1 MNIYE
6 QRLRAYLQEQHI
18 QAEHL
23 SFDQPCHSVA
33 EAARAVDASPE
44 ELVKNICL
52 LDSDGQ
58 LITAIVKGED
68 RVSVSR
74 IAKTL
79 QREGLRLATPAE
91 ILGKTGYPCGGT
103 PSFGYQ
109 AMFLIDPK
117 VMEREIV
124 FTGGGSETSLIKMRT
139 EELVRAN
146 QGTILRI
153 RKYLS
158 LKKQDSLFFC
168 IQKYQ
173 FFKTCTNLL
182 LFWLLMLYY
191 QGNSLHDL
199 CSAFGIPSKI

>member
-23 SFDQPCHSVA
+23 SLDQPCHSVA
-33 EAARAVDASPE
+33 EAALAVNASPE

-52 LDSDGQ
+52 LDNDGR

-79 QREGLRLATPAE
+79 QRDALRLATPEE
-91 ILGKTGYPCGGT
+91 ILTKTGYPCGGT
-103 PSFGYQ
+103 PSFGYP
-109 AMFLIDPK
+109 AMFLIDQR
-117 VMEREIV
+117 VMERGSV
-124 FTGGGSETSLIKMRT
+124 YTGGGSETSLVKIST
-139 EELVRAN
+139 QELVHAN

-153 RKYLS
+153 RK
-158 LKKQDSLFFC
+158 
-168 IQKYQ
+168 
-173 FFKTCTNLL
+173 
-182 LFWLLMLYY
+182 
-191 QGNSLHDL
+191 
-199 CSAFGIPSKI
+199 

>member
-1 MNIYE
+1 MDTMDTYE
-6 QRLRAYLQEQHI
+6 QRMLAYLQEQDI

-33 EAARAVDASPE
+33 EAALAVNASPE

-74 IAKTL
+74 IARGL
-79 QREGLRLATPAE
+79 QREGLRMATPEE
-91 ILGKTGYPCGGT
+91 ILERTGYPCGGT

-109 AMFLIDPK
+109 ATFLVDPK

-124 FTGGGSETSLIKMRT
+124 YTGGGSETSLIKIGT

-153 RKYLS
+153 RS
-158 LKKQDSLFFC
+158 
-168 IQKYQ
+168 
-173 FFKTCTNLL
+173 
-182 LFWLLMLYY
+182 
-191 QGNSLHDL
+191 
-199 CSAFGIPSKI
+199 

>member
-1 MNIYE
+1 MNSYE
-6 QRLRAYLQEQHI
+6 QRLCAYIEEHHI

-23 SFDQPCHSVA
+23 SLNQPCHSVA
-33 EAARAVDASPE
+33 EAARAVNASPE

-68 RVSVSR
+68 RVSISR
-74 IAKTL
+74 IAKGL
-79 QREGLRLATPAE
+79 QREGLRLAAPEE
-91 ILGKTGYPCGGT
+91 ILEKTGYPCGGT

-117 VMEREIV
+117 VMERELV
-124 FTGGGSETSLIKMRT
+124 FTGGGSETSLVKIRT

-153 RKYLS
+153 R
-158 LKKQDSLFFC
+158 Q
-168 IQKYQ
+168 
-173 FFKTCTNLL
+173 
-182 LFWLLMLYY
+182 
-191 QGNSLHDL
+191 
-199 CSAFGIPSKI
+199 

>member
-1 MNIYE
+1 MDTMDTYE
-6 QRLRAYLQEQHI
+6 QRMLAYLQEQDI

-33 EAARAVDASPE
+33 EAALAVNASPE

-74 IAKTL
+74 IAKGL
-79 QREGLRLATPAE
+79 QREGLHMATPEE
-91 ILGKTGYPCGGT
+91 ILERTGYPCGGT

-109 AMFLIDPK
+109 ATFLIDPK

-124 FTGGGSETSLIKMRT
+124 YTGGGSETSLIKIGT

-153 RKYLS
+153 RS
-158 LKKQDSLFFC
+158 
-168 IQKYQ
+168 
-173 FFKTCTNLL
+173 
-182 LFWLLMLYY
+182 
-191 QGNSLHDL
+191 
-199 CSAFGIPSKI
+199 

>member
-1 MNIYE
+1 MNTFE

-33 EAARAVDASPE
+33 EAAAAVNASPE

-58 LITAIVKGED
+58 RITANVKGED
-68 RVSVSR
+68 RVSISR

-79 QREGLRLATPAE
+79 QREGLRLATPEE
-91 ILGKTGYPCGGT
+91 ILEKSGYPCGGT

-117 VMEREIV
+117 VMERELV
-124 FTGGGSETSLIKMRT
+124 YTGGGSETSLVKIRT
-139 EELVRAN
+139 EELVHAN

-153 RKYLS
+153 RK
-158 LKKQDSLFFC
+158 
-168 IQKYQ
+168 
-173 FFKTCTNLL
+173 
-182 LFWLLMLYY
+182 
-191 QGNSLHDL
+191 
-199 CSAFGIPSKI
+199 

>member
-1 MNIYE
+1 MNLPE
-6 QRLRAYLQEQHI
+6 QRLQAYLQEQHI

-23 SFDQPCHSVA
+23 SFDRPCHSVA

-74 IAKTL
+74 IAKAL
-79 QREGLRLATPAE
+79 QKEGLRLATPEE
-91 ILGKTGYPCGGT
+91 ILEKSGYPCGGT
-103 PSFGYQ
+103 TSFGYQ

-117 VMEREIV
+117 VMERELV
-124 FTGGGSETSLIKMRT
+124 FTGGGSETSLVKIST

-153 RKYLS
+153 R
-158 LKKQDSLFFC
+158 Q
-168 IQKYQ
+168 
-173 FFKTCTNLL
+173 
-182 LFWLLMLYY
+182 
-191 QGNSLHDL
+191 
-199 CSAFGIPSKI
+199 

>member
-6 QRLRAYLQEQHI
+6 QRLSAYLQEQHI

-33 EAARAVDASPE
+33 EAARAVDASPQ

-79 QREGLRLATPAE
+79 QKEGLRLATPAE
-91 ILGKTGYPCGGT
+91 ISEKRRHFCQIP
-103 PSFGYQ
+103 FRINVK
-109 AMFLIDPK
+109 M
-117 VMEREIV
+117 IV
-124 FTGGGSETSLIKMRT
+124 FSI
-139 EELVRAN
+139 LVR
-146 QGTILRI
+146 
-153 RKYLS
+153 
-158 LKKQDSLFFC
+158 KQMAE
-168 IQKYQ
+168 KR
-173 FFKTCTNLL
+173 
-182 LFWLLMLYY
+182 
-191 QGNSLHDL
+191 
-199 CSAFGIPSKI
+199 A

>member
-1 MNIYE
+1 MNTYE
-6 QRLRAYLQEQHI
+6 QRLRAYIQEQSI

-23 SFDQPCHSVA
+23 SLDQPCHSVA
-33 EAARAVDASPE
+33 EAARAVNASPE

-79 QREGLRLATPAE
+79 QREGLRLATPEE
-91 ILGKTGYPCGGT
+91 ILEQTGYPCGGT
-103 PSFGYQ
+103 PSFGYL
-109 AMFLIDPK
+109 ATFLIDSK
-117 VMEREIV
+117 VMERELV
-124 FTGGGSETSLIKMRT
+124 FTGGGSETSLVKIQT

-153 RKYLS
+153 R
-158 LKKQDSLFFC
+158 Q
-168 IQKYQ
+168 
-173 FFKTCTNLL
+173 
-182 LFWLLMLYY
+182 
-191 QGNSLHDL
+191 
-199 CSAFGIPSKI
+199 

>member
-1 MNIYE
+1 MDTSE
-6 QRLRAYLQEQHI
+6 QLLQAYLQEQHI
-18 QAEHL
+18 LAEHL

-33 EAARAVDASPE
+33 EAALAVNASPE

-79 QREGLRLATPAE
+79 QRDGLRLATPDE
-91 ILGKTGYPCGGT
+91 ILAKTGYPCGGT
-103 PSFGYQ
+103 PSFGYH

-124 FTGGGSETSLIKMRT
+124 YTGGGSETSLVKIST

-153 RKYLS
+153 RK
-158 LKKQDSLFFC
+158 
-168 IQKYQ
+168 
-173 FFKTCTNLL
+173 
-182 LFWLLMLYY
+182 
-191 QGNSLHDL
+191 
-199 CSAFGIPSKI
+199 